1 MLALLAQLLHSVFK
15 VLTAIDA
22 FHLHRHI
29 AFHHFAA
36 AEVQSCFKALHT
48 VLRLALG
55 TDPVLAQGFLQQG
68 VTILGRW
75 RLLAAH
81 LLPVLLFRFGDAVL
95 AIRLADQVALLKVP
109 AGFLNLGFERIAIH
123 PGVKH
128 HGDVALGDGHLI
140 DELQQADGL
149 GYGHRQSVAGLGADV
164 ADLASIL
171 RVDVVAL
178 QVVDPIERD
187 ERPQAFIGQA
197 GLGIGEEF
205 LGELDNCPVGTA
217 ELLAG
222 APGEAKTETT

>member
-1 MLALLAQLLHSVFK
+1 MQGCL
-15 VLTAIDA
+15 
-22 FHLHRHI
+22 
-29 AFHHFAA
+29 
-36 AEVQSCFKALHT
+36 EALHT
-48 VLRLALG
+48 VAKAG
-55 TDPVLAQGFLQQG
+55 AWDGIPVLAQGFLQQG
-68 VTILGRW
+68 VTILSRW
-75 RLLAAH
+75 RLLTAH

-123 PGVKH
+123 SGVKH

-140 DELQQADGL
+140 DELQQADRL
-149 GYGHRQSVAGLGADV
+149 GHRHRQRVAGLGADV
-164 ADLASIL
+164 ADLASVL

-197 GLGIGEEF
+197 ALGIGEEL
-205 LGELDNCPVGTA
+205 LGELDDRPVGTA

-222 APGEAKTETT
+222 ATGGRSGA